1 LAGRTDRWVS
11 IDEIDKNPVEI
22 CRMKN
27 VLVGLLLAATA
38 MGCHKNGMD
47 SPTPP
52 AQKGWVVT
60 TIAGDGTEG
69 SVDGPVRLAKLHAP
83 IDVAVAADGTV
94 YVADYL
100 SHRIRKI
107 ANGQVSTLAGSDS
120 SGIVDG
126 NGSKA
131 RFKNPYRVA
140 VDPNGNCYVLDEVDA
155 RIRKITPAGEVTTY
169 AGVAQ
174 PGFLDGPAGGA
185 QFLIN
190 AGGLATDRA
199 GNVYVGD
206 TFNERIRAISPAGQV
221 WTVAGDG
228 KEGLLNGGA
237 LTAEFRYV
245 TSVASDAE
253 DNLYV
258 ADAGNFYVRQITPIG
273 LVAVMAGSG
282 VRGYVDGA
290 SIAVRFDQMDDMVVD
305 SKGNVFLIDDNS
317 IRKVTPQG
325 VVSTIA
331 GAEAGYADG
340 DGSVAR
346 FRNPGGLGIDAQD
359 NIYVADINN
368 NRIRKISFGR

>member
-1 LAGRTDRWVS
+1 VKSTKIL
-11 IDEIDKNPVEI
+11 VEI

-38 MGCHKNGMD
+38 AGCHKNGMD
-47 SPTPP
+47 GPTPP

-60 TIAGDGTEG
+60 TVAGDGSEG
-69 SVDGPVRLAKLHAP
+69 SADGPVKLAKFHAP
-83 IDVAVAADGTV
+83 IDVAVAPDGTI

-107 ANGQVSTLAGSDS
+107 ANGQVSTLAGSDN

-126 NGSKA
+126 NGGLA

-140 VDPNGNCYVLDEVDA
+140 VDLNGNCYVLDEVDA

-169 AGVAQ
+169 AGLAQ
-174 PGFLDGPAGGA
+174 PGFMDGPAASA

-190 AGGLATDRA
+190 AGGLAADKA
-199 GNVYVGD
+199 GNVYLGD
-206 TFNERIRAISPAGQV
+206 TFNERIRAISPSGQV
-221 WTVAGDG
+221 TTIAGNG
-228 KEGLLNGGA
+228 VEGFINGGA
-237 LTAEFRYV
+237 KTAEFRYV
-245 TSVASDAE
+245 TSVACDGQG
-253 DNLYV
+253 NLYV
-258 ADAGNFYVRQITPIG
+258 ADAGNFYVRQITPLG

-282 VRGYVDGA
+282 VRGYVDGV
-290 SIAVRFDQMDDMVVD
+290 SIQVQFDQMDDMVVD

-331 GAEAGYADG
+331 GAEAGFADG
-340 DGSVAR
+340 SGATAR
-346 FRNPGGLGIDAQD
+346 FRDPGGLGIDAQD

-368 NRIRKISFGR
+368 NRIRKISFH

>member
-1 LAGRTDRWVS
+1 
-11 IDEIDKNPVEI
+11 
-22 CRMKN
+22 MKN
-27 VLVGLLLAATA
+27 VLVGLLLAVAAT
-38 MGCHKNGMD
+38 GCHKNGMD
-47 SPTPP
+47 GPTRP
-52 AQKGWVVT
+52 AQKGVIVN
-60 TIAGDGTEG
+60 TIAGDGSDG
-69 SVDGPVRLAKLHAP
+69 FADGPLKLAKFHAP
-83 IDVAVAADGTV
+83 IDVAVAPDGTV
-94 YVADYL
+94 YVADYF

-107 ANGQVSTLAGSDS
+107 ANGLVSTLAGSDS

-126 NGSKA
+126 NGGLA

-169 AGVAQ
+169 AGMAQ
-174 PGFLDGPAGGA
+174 PGFKDGPAASA

-190 AGGLATDRA
+190 AGGLAADKA
-199 GNVYVGD
+199 GNVYLGD
-206 TFNERIRAISPAGQV
+206 TFNERIRAVSPSGQV
-221 WTVAGDG
+221 TTIAGDG
-228 KEGLLNGGA
+228 KEGFINGGA
-237 LTAEFRYV
+237 RTAEFRYV
-245 TSVASDAE
+245 TSVACDAHG
-253 DNLYV
+253 NLYV

-290 SIAVRFDQMDDMVVD
+290 SIMVQFDQMDDMVVD
-305 SKGNVFLIDDNS
+305 SKGNVFVIDDNS

-331 GAEAGYADG
+331 GAEAGFADG
-340 DGSVAR
+340 DGATAR

-368 NRIRKISFGR
+368 NRIRKISFR